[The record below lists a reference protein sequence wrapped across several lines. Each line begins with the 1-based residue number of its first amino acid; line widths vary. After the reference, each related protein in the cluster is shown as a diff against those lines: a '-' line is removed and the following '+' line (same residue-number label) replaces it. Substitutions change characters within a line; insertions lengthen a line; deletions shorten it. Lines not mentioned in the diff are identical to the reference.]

1 MNEISNFLES
11 RFYDKNYA
19 INTIKTYERVLKSFS
34 DFLVSNNT
42 SLLKIDSSH
51 IRNYLIEL
59 GKKNYARR
67 SIILTLSVIKS
78 FYKEVYNQ
86 NLIDY
91 NPSEVIDFPQ
101 KSHPLP
107 AFLEQEEIINLMNSI
122 PLDSLNGI
130 RDRAILEV
138 LYSTGMRVSE
148 LIQITVNDLNL
159 QECTARCVG
168 KGDKQ
173 RIVLL
178 GEYALETLSQYLNQV
193 RPKFILFGSKNPPRQ
208 VFLSQKGRVLSRS
221 FIFRMIRNY
230 GIKAELTKKVSPHM
244 LRHSFA
250 SNMLK
255 NQADLRTLQ
264 ALLGHSSIQTTE
276 IYTHLTSQQLHET
289 YLLHHP
295 FAKKGDFKK

>member
-11 RFYDKNYA
+11 RYFDKNYA
-19 INTIKTYERVLKSFS
+19 NNTIKTYERALKSFS
-34 DFLVSNNT
+34 NYLVKNNT
-42 SLLKIDSSH
+42 SLLEIEPIH
-51 IRNYLIEL
+51 IRNYLAEL
-59 GKKNYARR
+59 GKQNYARR

-78 FYKEVYNQ
+78 FYKEVYKQ

-91 NPSEVIDFPQ
+91 NPSDVIDFPH
-101 KSHPLP
+101 KSLTLP
-107 AFLEQEEIINLMNSI
+107 FFLEQEEVIKLMDAV
-122 PLDSLNGI
+122 PLDSCNGI

-138 LYSTGMRVSE
+138 LYSTGMRVTE
-148 LIQITVNDLNL
+148 LVRLTINDLNL
-159 QECTARCVG
+159 QEGTARCIG

-173 RIVLL
+173 RIVML
-178 GEYALETLSQYLNQV
+178 GEYAMETLAQYLTQV
-193 RPKFILFGSKNPPRQ
+193 RPNLILHDSKNHPRQ
-208 VFLSQKGRVLSRS
+208 VFLSHNGRELSRS

-230 GIKAELTKKVSPHM
+230 GVKAKLNKKVSPHM

-255 NQADLRTLQ
+255 NNADLRTLQ

-276 IYTHLTSQQLHET
+276 IYTHLTSQQLQET

-295 FAKKGDFKK
+295 FAKKGDK